1 MPFLFVDYDQGAGGE
16 YFCYILSKTPQCVDL
31 AVEEFNTGRRKVH
44 DRFGQEFLK
53 PIPKPTTILSHPTL
67 YDVSPSHRKC
77 EIAKKALVNVNTIR
91 ISNPSTDTP
100 AWEFLKHQ
108 RLKKVLLATQPAPKY
123 FFGELKVLLQ
133 RANNTEF
140 LKKVSIDM
148 DNLTLQLLSQNIEP
162 TDENKQ
168 KYLEKELIQ
177 DPEPVFDYDLTIDYT
192 DLLINADKVV
202 GQIKD
207 KFGIELDIED
217 LKVYNKDYE
226 TFLQKT

>member
-1 MPFLFVDYDQGAGGE
+1 
-16 YFCYILSKTPQCVDL
+16 
-31 AVEEFNTGRRKVH
+31 
-44 DRFGQEFLK
+44 
-53 PIPKPTTILSHPTL
+53 
-67 YDVSPSHRKC
+67 
-77 EIAKKALVNVNTIR
+77 
-91 ISNPSTDTP
+91 
-100 AWEFLKHQ
+100 
-108 RLKKVLLATQPAPKY
+108 
-123 FFGELKVLLQ
+123 
-133 RANNTEF
+133 
-140 LKKVSIDM
+140 M

-177 DPEPVFDYDLTIDYT
+177 DPEPIFDYDLTIDYT